1 MQHTDHSGARYTAF
15 DPHMAVYARWCGVAA
30 LCLAL
35 AGCGGDSSPLVQ
47 PTAKKSNVPI
57 TRPAVQRIA
66 DSEHGQLIASFGGEY
81 RAAATK
87 RLMETIVARVVAAS
101 DMPGTSYQVTILN
114 SSTINAFAL
123 PSGRLYVTRGLLALA
138 NDTAE
143 IASVLAHE
151 IAHVTARHA
160 AERDELKQ
168 ESALIEQ
175 VDNDLLSNQ
184 VRGSL
189 TRAKSQI
196 SIARFSRQQEL
207 EADQIGVRTAA
218 KAGFDAYGAVR
229 FLTALGRTGSRD
241 AGTGQSRK
249 LDFLASHPSTPERIA
264 QAMSA
269 ARQIGAPGLG
279 ERDSVN
285 WLNAINGIAY
295 GEDPGEGLVRGRRY
309 LNTRFGI
316 GFSVPEAFRLEADG
330 ETVVGFTADNAQA
343 IRFDSVT
350 LEAGQTLQ
358 SYVGSE
364 WISGV
369 KTGAI
374 EPTTVAGMP
383 AAVTSGRGT
392 NWRFRLAAI
401 QGGARV
407 YRVIVAGQGAADIDP
422 AMRSVLEGFRRL
434 TTAEAQDAGLQRVAV
449 VVADSG
455 DTVTGMASR
464 MAGGQ
469 GAERFR
475 ILNGLETQANL
486 VPGQRYKLISP

>member
-1 MQHTDHSGARYTAF
+1 MQDNIRIKRSLRAIVPGIWAHT
-15 DPHMAVYARWCGVAA
+15 AA
-30 LCLAL
+30 LCLTL
-35 AGCGGDSSPLVQ
+35 SGCGGDSSPLVQ
-47 PTAKKSNVPI
+47 PPSRPSNLPI
-57 TRPAVQRIA
+57 TRSAGQRTA
-66 DSEHGQLIASFGGEY
+66 DSEHGQLVASFGGEY
-81 RAAATK
+81 RAPAAR

-101 DMPGTSYQVTILN
+101 DMPGTSYQITILN
-114 SSTINAFAL
+114 SATINAFAL

-175 VDNDLLSNQ
+175 VDTDLLSNQ

-229 FLTALGRTGSRD
+229 FLTALGRAGSRD
-241 AGTGQSRK
+241 VTTGQGRK
-249 LDFLASHPSTPERIA
+249 LEFLASHPSTPERIA
-264 QAMSA
+264 QALSA

-279 ERDSVN
+279 ERDGAN

-295 GEDPGEGLVRGRRY
+295 GEDPGQGIVRGQRY
-309 LNTRFGI
+309 LNTRLGI
-316 GFSVPEAFRLEADG
+316 GFTVPEGFRLEADG
-330 ETVVGFTADNAQA
+330 QTVVGFTSDNAQA
-343 IRFDSVT
+343 IRFDSVA

-369 KTGAI
+369 RTGTIA
-374 EPTTVAGMP
+374 PMTVAGMP
-383 AAVTSGRGT
+383 AAVTSGQGT

-401 QGGARV
+401 QSGTRV
-407 YRVIVAGQGAADIDP
+407 YRVIVAGQGAADIDS
-422 AMRSVLEGFRRL
+422 AIRNVLEGFHRL
-434 TTAEAQDAGLQRVAV
+434 TPAEAQDAGLQRLAV
-449 VVADSG
+449 VVAGSG
-455 DTVTGMASR
+455 DTVTGMAGQ
-464 MAGGQ
+464 MAIAQ

-475 ILNGLETQANL
+475 ILNGLETQSNL

>member
-1 MQHTDHSGARYTAF
+1 MQRTSPEAIRLSASRGVVAVLC
-15 DPHMAVYARWCGVAA
+15 MA
-30 LCLAL
+30 LS
-35 AGCGGDSSPLVQ
+35 GCGSDSSPLLQ
-47 PTAKKSNVPI
+47 SSTKSNVPI
-57 TRPAVQRIA
+57 TRSAGQRTA

-81 RAAATK
+81 RAPAAK
-87 RLMETIVARVVAAS
+87 RLMETIVTRVVAAS
-101 DMPGTSYQVTILN
+101 DMPGNGYQVTILN

-123 PSGRLYVTRGLLALA
+123 PSGRLYATRGLLALA

-143 IASVLAHE
+143 MASVLAHE

-189 TRAKSQI
+189 TRARSQI

-218 KAGFDAYGAVR
+218 KAGYDPYGAVR
-229 FLTALGRTGSRD
+229 FLTALGRASSRD
-241 AGTGQSRK
+241 SASGQSRK

-264 QAMSA
+264 QALGA
-269 ARQIGAPGLG
+269 ARQIGTPGLG
-279 ERDSVN
+279 ERDGAG

-295 GEDPGEGLVRGRRY
+295 GEDPGQGLVRGRRY
-309 LNTRFGI
+309 LNTRLGI
-316 GFSVPEAFRLEADG
+316 GFSVPEAFKLEADG

-358 SYVGSE
+358 AYVGSE

-374 EPTTVAGMP
+374 EPMTVAGLP

-401 QGGARV
+401 QGGSRV
-407 YRVIVAGQGAADIDP
+407 YRVIVAGQGSADIDP
-422 AMRSVLEGFRRL
+422 AMRSVLESFRRL
-434 TTAEAQDAGLQRVAV
+434 TAEEAQDAGLHRVAI
-449 VVADSG
+449 VVAGSG
-455 DTVTGMASR
+455 DTVTSMAAR
-464 MAGGQ
+464 MAVDQ
-469 GAERFR
+469 SAERFR
-475 ILNGLETQANL
+475 ILNGLETQATL
-486 VPGQRYKLISP
+486 VPGQRYKLISQ

>member
-1 MQHTDHSGARYTAF
+1 MRSVMTYRATRWQAVAIKAF
-15 DPHMAVYARWCGVAA
+15 AAAA
-30 LCLAL
+30 LCLPL
-35 AGCGGDSSPLVQ
+35 AGCGNDSSPLLQ
-47 PTAKKSNVPI
+47 PPSRPSNLPI
-57 TRPAVQRIA
+57 TRSGGQQAE
-66 DSEHGQLIASFGGEY
+66 SEHSQLVATFGGEY
-81 RAAATK
+81 RAPAVKKLIENIAS
-87 RLMETIVARVVAAS
+87 RIVAAS
-101 DMPGTSYQVTILN
+101 DTPGTRYQITILN
-114 SSTINAFAL
+114 SATINAFAL

-138 NDTAE
+138 NDTSE
-143 IASVLAHE
+143 VASVLAHE

-168 ESALIEQ
+168 ESDLIEQ
-175 VDNDLLSNQ
+175 VDNDLLRNQ

-218 KAGFDAYGAVR
+218 KAGYDAYGAVR
-229 FLTALGRTGSRD
+229 FLTALGRAGARD
-241 AGTGQSRK
+241 AGAGQGRK

-264 QAMSA
+264 QALGA

-279 ERDSVN
+279 ERDQAG

-295 GEDPGEGLVRGRRY
+295 GEDPGQGLVRGRRY
-309 LNTRFGI
+309 LNTRLGV
-316 GFSVPEAFRLEADG
+316 GFSVPEAFKLEADG
-330 ETVVGFTADNAQA
+330 ETAVGFTTDNAQA

-350 LEAGQTLQ
+350 LESGQTLQ

-374 EPTTVAGMP
+374 EPVTVAGMP

-401 QGGARV
+401 QSGSRV
-407 YRVIVAGQGAADIDP
+407 LRIIVAGQGNADIES
-422 AMRSVLEGFRRL
+422 AMRVVLDSFRRL
-434 TTAEAQDAGLQRVAV
+434 TADEAQDAGLQRVT
-449 VVADSG
+449 VVAAASS
-455 DTVTGMASR
+455 DTVGSVAAR
-464 MAGGQ
+464 MAGG

-475 ILNGLETQANL
+475 VLNGLEGQDAL
-486 VPGQRYKLISP
+486 VPGQRYKIIVP